1 MNRTSLRALQYFL
14 EAARNKSVSAA
25 ARALHISP
33 ASVSVAITD
42 LEKELDLQLFVRQ
55 PARGMKLTPAGEV
68 MVAEARSLLAHADE
82 FQLRAGAL
90 GESLEGELSIAC
102 FTNLG
107 PVYFSNLLA
116 QFCGLHPSVS
126 VKIYVGDHQEILS
139 GLIGGQFELA
149 VTFDLDI
156 PKNFEWLKLTSIPPQ
171 VVLPSAHSLAKAK
184 RISLKRLASEPLI
197 LMDLPHTRDYFM
209 SLFYRLHISPNVR
222 FSSTNFE
229 MVRTLVGNGLG
240 YSILNLVPNSPST
253 YDGTRVRYV
262 PISEEV
268 RPLEVGCLSIG
279 RVAQRRVA
287 KAFVEHARAYFA
299 KD

>member
-25 ARALHISP
+25 AKALNISP
-33 ASVSVAITD
+33 ASVSVAISD
-42 LEKELDLQLFVRQ
+42 LEKDLDLQLFVRQ

-68 MVAEARSLLAHADE
+68 IVAEARSLLAHADE

-90 GESLEGELSIAC
+90 GDSLEGDLSVAC

-107 PVYFSNLLA
+107 PAYFSNLLA

-139 GLIGGQFELA
+139 GLVGGQFELA
-149 VTFDLDI
+149 VTFDLDV
-156 PKNFEWLKLTSIPPQ
+156 PKNFEWLKLAAIPPQ
-171 VVLPSAHSLAKAK
+171 VVLPAKHPLAKAK
-184 RISLKRLASEPLI
+184 RVSLKRIASEPLI

-209 SLFYRLHISPNVR
+209 SLFHRLHISPNVR

-240 YSILNLVPNSPST
+240 YSILNLMPNSPST
-253 YDGTRVRYV
+253 YDGTRVQYV
-262 PISEEV
+262 PISEDV
-268 RPLEVGCLSIG
+268 RDLEVGCLSVG

-287 KAFVEHARAYFA
+287 KAFIEHARAYFA
-299 KD
+299 KG